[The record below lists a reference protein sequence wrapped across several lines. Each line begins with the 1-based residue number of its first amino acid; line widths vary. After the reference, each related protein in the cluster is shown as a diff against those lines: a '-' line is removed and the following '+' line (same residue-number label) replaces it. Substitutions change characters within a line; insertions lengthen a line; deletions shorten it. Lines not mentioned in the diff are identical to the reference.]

1 MGVNFNEGIDMWSLG
16 CVLAELY
23 LGWPLFPGAS
33 EYDQITYICQ
43 TLGLLPHHLMRNI
56 TKATRFFNCDPMT
69 STWSLKVRERRESG
83 REEWIYNSKCVCV
96 CVKDYNCS

>member
-1 MGVNFNEGIDMWSLG
+1 MWSLG

-43 TLGLLPHHLMRNI
+43 TLGPLPHHLMRNI
-56 TKATRFFNCDPMT
+56 TKATRFFNCDQVT
-69 STWSLKVRERRESG
+69 STWSLKVSL
-83 REEWIYNSKCVCV
+83 IYTLMVNTLCTSVV
-96 CVKDYNCS
+96 FPLSFSIIS